1 MIFRFPI
8 IKFVKS
14 WNCLKNVCFSN
25 LAKIWRFLH
34 TRSSYLELVKYRM
47 KLEKGVLSLLCT
59 FKFDEQ
65 KIALSTFHR
74 NLNKSCNCFYLSWL
88 RAIISANYLSALG
101 WVMGYRGVGVFK
113 ILVGPHLCYVLSFYL
128 PKSCFRIIISQLEF

>member
-1 MIFRFPI
+1 MYCDLCSQYIPTLIDDFQIYLFFQI
-8 IKFVKS
+8 
-14 WNCLKNVCFSN
+14 LKKYDDF
-25 LAKIWRFLH
+25 
-34 TRSSYLELVKYRM
+34 YLNSE
-47 KLEKGVLSLLCT
+47 LEKISNEIGKRCTLTLLSLLCT

-101 WVMGYRGVGVFK
+101 WVMWYRGVGM
-113 ILVGPHLCYVLSFYL
+113 
-128 PKSCFRIIISQLEF
+128 

>member
-1 MIFRFPI
+1 MGFYLKTSIRYNILWLMIFRFPI

-14 WNCLKNVCFSN
+14 WNCLLQQKTESLKKIIFFSN

-34 TRSSYLELVKYRM
+34 SSYLELVKYRM

-101 WVMGYRGVGVFK
+101 WVMWYRGVGM
-113 ILVGPHLCYVLSFYL
+113 
-128 PKSCFRIIISQLEF
+128 

>member
-1 MIFRFPI
+1 
-8 IKFVKS
+8 
-14 WNCLKNVCFSN
+14 
-25 LAKIWRFLH
+25 
-34 TRSSYLELVKYRM
+34 M

-101 WVMGYRGVGVFK
+101 WVDVVQGCRNVKNIGGAKPMLESVQDFLCK
-113 ILVGPHLCYVLSFYL
+113 IINIGNHEPMRQVEIF
-128 PKSCFRIIISQLEF
+128 

>member
-1 MIFRFPI
+1 
-8 IKFVKS
+8 
-14 WNCLKNVCFSN
+14 
-25 LAKIWRFLH
+25 
-34 TRSSYLELVKYRM
+34 M

-101 WVMGYRGVGVFK
+101 WVDVVQGCRNEKNIGGTKPTYFGVSSSFFVQNHEPMCQVEIIK
-113 ILVGPHLCYVLSFYL
+113 I
-128 PKSCFRIIISQLEF
+128 